1 MPQPSPVSPVSSVS
15 RSRGGAGAPAAATLA
30 VASATCSLIVLDT
43 NVVAVSL
50 PSIARGFHAS
60 FAEIEWV
67 VSAYMT
73 AFAACLLPAG
83 GLADR
88 FGRKRML
95 AAGLAL
101 FALASLGCGLA
112 PSAAWL
118 IAARAVK
125 GGGAAM
131 LLTAALAVIANR
143 FPDGRERA
151 RAWAIWG
158 MCMGIATALAPLIGG
173 AITQWIGWRWVFL
186 LNLPAC
192 ALLAAGVRA
201 AIAESR
207 DPHATR
213 VDAPGSLLFGAAL
226 ACAIAALIG
235 APSHGWLTGAT
246 LGRLGLAAAL
256 STAFVA
262 VERRHARPMVDL
274 ALFGQPRFV
283 GAVVA
288 MFGYAACAQVMM
300 TFLPL
305 YLQNAF
311 GMSAIDAGLG
321 MLPFALA
328 MIVGPSLGAK
338 LAARMSSGGVLAGGL
353 ALIGVGNLA
362 TALLTAGAD
371 YRLVALGICVTGC
384 GAGIMNGDTQKAII
398 ACVPRNRTGMA
409 SGIST
414 TTRFSA
420 IVTAVGVLGAV
431 LAGSTHAQLV
441 RRLSAM
447 PDVRA
452 FVDARFMSSLLAGD
466 LTQALA
472 RLPPTAARVLHDV
485 APAAFA
491 AGFSTALTVSGVLAL
506 AGAAVAYWLLVQP
519 MRDVGV

>member
-1 MPQPSPVSPVSSVS
+1 MSQSSPAS
-15 RSRGGAGAPAAATLA
+15 RASAAVAPHARTRLPAAATLA

-60 FAEIEWV
+60 FADIEWV

-95 AAGLAL
+95 FAGLAL
-101 FALASLGCGLA
+101 FFVASLGCGIA
-112 PSAAWL
+112 TSAGWL

-125 GGGAAM
+125 GGGAAL

-151 RAWAIWG
+151 RVWAIWG
-158 MCMGIATALAPLIGG
+158 MCMGIATAIAPLVGG

-186 LNLPAC
+186 LNLPVC
-192 ALLAAGVRA
+192 VLLAAGARV
-201 AIAESR
+201 AIDESN
-207 DPHATR
+207 DPHAKR
-213 VDAPGSLLFGAAL
+213 VDAAGSLLFGAAL

-235 APSHGWLTGAT
+235 APSHGWLSAAT
-246 LGRLGLAAAL
+246 LGRLALAAAL
-256 STAFVA
+256 LAAFIGA
-262 VERRHARPMVDL
+262 ERWQARPMIDL
-274 ALFGQPRFV
+274 ALFRQPRFV
-283 GAVVA
+283 GAVLA

-321 MLPFALA
+321 MLPFAFA
-328 MIVGPSLGAK
+328 MIAGPSLGAA
-338 LAARMSSGGVLAGGL
+338 LAARVSSSGVLAGGL
-353 ALIGVGNLA
+353 GLIGAGNLA
-362 TALLTAGAD
+362 TAALAASSD
-371 YRLVALGICVTGC
+371 YRLVALGMFVTGC
-384 GAGIMNGDTQKAII
+384 GAGVMNGDTQKAIM
-398 ACVPRNRTGMA
+398 ACVPPNRTGMA

-431 LAGSTHAQLV
+431 LAASTHARLV
-441 RRLSAM
+441 SLLSAT
-447 PDVRA
+447 PGLRA
-452 FVDARFMSSLLAGD
+452 FADASFMSSLLAGD
-466 LTQALA
+466 LAQALG
-472 RLPPTAARVLHDV
+472 RVPPSAAGALAQA
-485 APAAFA
+485 APVAFA
-491 AGFSTALTVSGVLAL
+491 SGFAAALTVSGVLAL
-506 AGAAVAYWLLVQP
+506 GAAVVAYKLLAQP
-519 MRDVGV
+519 VRGGA